1 MISLLKENTENS
13 IAIWMSQFLT
23 RRMIE
28 SINTD
33 TSDEEVTGA
42 EAASA
47 EIYKSKSAA
56 PPGSHGINLGSP
68 GLL

>member
-1 MISLLKENTENS
+1 
-13 IAIWMSQFLT
+13 MSQFLT

-33 TSDEEVTGA
+33 TSDEKVTGA